1 MYRVKNEERWIQ
13 KSLESISD
21 LCSKIVILDDGSTD
35 NTVEVCQSFSNVVD
49 IYQQKD
55 LQIDEHRDRT
65 RLLKMALDQDPDY
78 LLTMDGDEVILP
90 TSKDI
95 LLEEIN
101 VLYPQ
106 KFMFQFQFLYMWD
119 KFNQY
124 RYDGLYSNIWQNR
137 LMKIKGQSKDL
148 SFKTSKYGSNFHMGS
163 LPSNTIDYE
172 NSIKSNVKILHYG
185 YFDQKLRETKFEF
198 YSKNDPNS
206 EGQDG
211 YKHIISGNGQFSGP
225 HGMEF
230 KTLLDE
236 FTYENL

>member
-124 RYDGLYSNIWQNR
+124 RYDGLYSNI
-137 LMKIKGQSKDL
+137 
-148 SFKTSKYGSNFHMGS
+148 
-163 LPSNTIDYE
+163 
-172 NSIKSNVKILHYG
+172 
-185 YFDQKLRETKFEF
+185 
-198 YSKNDPNS
+198 
-206 EGQDG
+206 
-211 YKHIISGNGQFSGP
+211 
-225 HGMEF
+225 
-230 KTLLDE
+230 
-236 FTYENL
+236 